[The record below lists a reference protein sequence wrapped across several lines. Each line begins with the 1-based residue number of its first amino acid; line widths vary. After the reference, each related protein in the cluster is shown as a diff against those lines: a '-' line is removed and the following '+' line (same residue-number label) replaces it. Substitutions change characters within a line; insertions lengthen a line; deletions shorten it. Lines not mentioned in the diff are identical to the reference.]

1 MNLMLIMQAPSALA
15 TTPATT
21 AIETPAAEMNLWQ
34 MFQYGGPIMYI
45 LVAMFA
51 LAVYLFIERL
61 ITLKQA
67 SKEDNS
73 FMNRIK
79 DYIYDGKID
88 AAKKLCHDTNTPTA
102 RMVEKGI
109 SRLGR
114 PMNDVLVAIEN
125 VGNLEIAKL
134 EKGLVIMASI
144 SGGAPMLG
152 FLGTVTGMV
161 TVFFNMAQKS
171 GGTIQLGDLSVGMYQ
186 AMVTTVG
193 GLIVGILAYFAYNYL
208 VYRVDSVVRILE
220 SRTMEFLDLLNE
232 PA

>member
-1 MNLMLIMQAPSALA
+1 MNLMLILQVAAANLAPM
-15 TTPATT
+15 TTEVPVQ
-21 AIETPAAEMNLWQ
+21 EKMSLWT
-34 MFQYGGPIMYI
+34 MAMYGGPIMI
-45 LVAMFA
+45 VLAIMLAF
-51 LAVYLFIERL
+51 AVYLFIER
-61 ITLKQA
+61 IVTLKQA
-67 SKEDNS
+67 SEEDKS

-88 AAKKLCHDTNTPTA
+88 SAVKLCKDTNTPTS

-125 VGNLEIAKL
+125 VGNMEIAKL

-144 SGGAPMLG
+144 SGGAPMIG

-161 TVFFNMAQKS
+161 STFYNMSLK
-171 GGTIQLGDLSVGMYQ
+171 GDGTIQMVDLSEGMYQ
-186 AMVTTVG
+186 AMVTTIG

-208 VYRVDSVVRILE
+208 VTRVDSVVRKLE
-220 SRTMEFLDLLNE
+220 SKTMEFLDLLNE